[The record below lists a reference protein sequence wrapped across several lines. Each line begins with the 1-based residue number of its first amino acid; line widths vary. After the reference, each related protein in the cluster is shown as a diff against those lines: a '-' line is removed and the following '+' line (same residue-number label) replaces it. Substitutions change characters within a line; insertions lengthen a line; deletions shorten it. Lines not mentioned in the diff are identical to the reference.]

1 MAAGCSLTAGD
12 GYEARRWTSV
22 ARGNPGEADL
32 LEAGL
37 AVMDAGIAREGVAR
51 MGADALR
58 AHELL
63 APGSPWRPL
72 CMFFE
77 GSALHLTANRG
88 EAAVRLEDGAHRAAA
103 AAPSIQAL
111 CHAQL
116 TLMALDDGEPE
127 RAATLAARARAQVDR
142 CGLDGC
148 PAMALAVAVSAALTA
163 ERGDPG
169 RAKDDVELA
178 LGLLAQLTEPSPWY
192 ELECRVALARAA
204 LCLARP
210 GLARELV
217 ADAAPALR
225 RTPDAPVL
233 EEWLDTLRLQ
243 VELAPGQSASA
254 DWSLTSAELRVLRHL
269 PSHLSCREIA
279 DCLYVSPNTVKTH
292 VRGIYRK
299 LGVSSR
305 GHAVECARGAGLV
318 DGSPG

>member
-1 MAAGCSLTAGD
+1 
-12 GYEARRWTSV
+12 
-22 ARGNPGEADL
+22 
-32 LEAGL
+32 
-37 AVMDAGIAREGVAR
+37 MDAGIAREGVAR
-51 MGADALR
+51 MAADALR

-77 GSALHLTANRG
+77 GSALHLTAKRA
-88 EAAVRLEDGAHRAAA
+88 EAALRLEDGAHRAAA

-111 CHAQL
+111 CLAQL
-116 TLMALDDGEPE
+116 ALLALDDGEPE
-127 RAATLAARARAQVDR
+127 RAANLAARARAQVDR

-148 PAMALAVAVSAALTA
+148 PAMALVVAVSAALTA

-169 RAKDDVELA
+169 RAKDDFELS

-217 ADAAPALR
+217 AEAAPALR

-233 EEWLDTLRLQ
+233 AEWLDTLRLQ

-318 DGSPG
+318 DGSPS